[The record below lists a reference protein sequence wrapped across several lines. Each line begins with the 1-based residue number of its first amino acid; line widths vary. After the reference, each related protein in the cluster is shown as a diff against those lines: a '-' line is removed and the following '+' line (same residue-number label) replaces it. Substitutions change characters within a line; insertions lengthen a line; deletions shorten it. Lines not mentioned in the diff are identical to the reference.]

1 VQRVNHSLFKQRYGV
16 IVWKYFDGPLNLD
29 GTLIST
35 MSFVRY
41 VNKARIVAAVRANL
55 DREGGRDLLLMV
67 R

>member
-1 VQRVNHSLFKQRYGV
+1 VQRVNRSPFKQRYGI
-16 IVWKYFDGPLNLD
+16 IVWEYFDRPLNLD

-55 DREGGRDLLLMV
+55 DRKGERDCF
-67 R
+67 